1 MDMGDNLMQIP
12 SNLRIFRV
20 LDPEVNPLIHDFTI
34 LGFRK
39 MSPTYERGRKTSS
52 LYMCVNTDE
61 IIIEKVFTD
70 VRDEL
75 GNLTG
80 LQVTF
85 NWYDEENQIT
95 LTKTEIVKSFN
106 KYEAQTEERKRRER
120 QLDYMIA
127 SGKDTPIEPHID
139 TIFKHYSYQEQQ
151 YRTHGALDLAVDMKA
166 ETDPTILGILNIQTI
181 PPGVHPYWPS
191 GCTVMQGII
200 YQVTGEKY
208 YA

>member
-1 MDMGDNLMQIP
+1 MQIP

-52 LYMCVNTDE
+52 LYM
-61 IIIEKVFTD
+61 
-70 VRDEL
+70 
-75 GNLTG
+75 